1 MPVCIGRAMQIERF
15 ELRQWADD
23 LQRSAEFHHLTR
35 VVDCYSDLSPYQP
48 VKLWNAINAYG
59 VKIDPFVP

>member
-1 MPVCIGRAMQIERF
+1 MQIERF
-15 ELRQWADD
+15 ELRQRADD

-35 VVDCYSDLSPYQP
+35 VVDCHSDLSPYQP

-59 VKIDPFVP
+59 EEIDPFVP